1 MTGPAVASA
10 SFGGRL
16 TTGPAA
22 DPSRLPGVSVGH
34 ASAADTGVT
43 VVACPEG
50 AVAAVDVRGGGPG
63 TRETD
68 LLEPHNTVREAH
80 AIVLSGGS
88 AFGLAAADGVMRG
101 LAERGHGFGVTE
113 EFPDVRVPIV
123 PAAVIF
129 DLLLG
134 ERDVPDADMGR
145 AALAAALDGSEAD
158 TGSDAGSEADTGSD
172 AGSGAGSDAGS
183 NSGSDS
189 GPGSGSGC
197 VGAGTG
203 AMAGAIKGGVGRAA
217 VTLAD
222 GSTVAAI
229 VVANPMGAVAG
240 PDGRLWA
247 DPGRGAIPES
257 ALAAIGERFVG
268 LTKVAVP
275 KDAAGDG
282 GDGAVGKLNTTIGC
296 IVTDAALTQDQAK
309 RLAMAGHDG
318 LARAIRP
325 AHLPMD
331 GDTLFCLATGTFRA
345 TGALEGEKDP
355 AGPSA
360 SDPVDP
366 AALALLSAAAADA
379 VEHAIV
385 DAVTAAESRA
395 GVPSFTDLIQP
406 GRAGHAG

>member
-145 AALAAALDGSEAD
+145 AALADALD
-158 TGSDAGSEADTGSD
+158 
-172 AGSGAGSDAGS
+172 GSDAGS
-183 NSGSDS
+183 NSGPD
-189 GPGSGSGC
+189 SGSGC

-247 DPGRGAIPES
+247 DPDRGAIPES

-268 LTKVAVP
+268 LTKVPVP

-282 GDGAVGKLNTTIGC
+282 GDGDVGKLNTTIGC

-345 TGALEGEKDP
+345 AGALEGEKDP

-360 SDPVDP
+360 SDSVDP

-395 GVPSFTDLIQP
+395 GVPSFTDLAQP
-406 GRAGHAG
+406 GRAG

>member
-134 ERDVPDADMGR
+134 ERHVPDADMGR
-145 AALAAALDGSEAD
+145 AALADALDGSEA
-158 TGSDAGSEADTGSD
+158 
-172 AGSGAGSDAGS
+172 GS
-183 NSGSDS
+183 NSGPD
-189 GPGSGSGC
+189 SGSGC

-257 ALAAIGERFVG
+257 ALAAIEERFVG
-268 LTKVAVP
+268 LTKVPVP
-275 KDAAGDG
+275 KDSAADG

-345 TGALEGEKDP
+345 AGALEGEKDP

-360 SDPVDP
+360 SDSVDP
-366 AALALLSAAAADA
+366 AVLALLSAAAADA

>member
-145 AALAAALDGSEAD
+145 AALADALDGSEAD
-158 TGSDAGSEADTGSD
+158 TDSET
-172 AGSGAGSDAGS
+172 GSGAGSDAGY
-183 NSGSDS
+183 NSGSD
-189 GPGSGSGC
+189 SGSGC

-240 PDGRLWA
+240 LDGRLWA

-268 LTKVAVP
+268 LTKVPVP
-275 KDAAGDG
+275 KDAAGGG

-345 TGALEGEKDP
+345 AGALEGEKDP

-360 SDPVDP
+360 SDSVDP
-366 AALALLSAAAADA
+366 AVLALLSAAAADA

>member
-145 AALAAALDGSEAD
+145 AALADALDGSDSD
-158 TGSDAGSEADTGSD
+158 TDTD
-172 AGSGAGSDAGS
+172 TGS

-189 GPGSGSGC
+189 GFDSGSGC

-268 LTKVAVP
+268 LTKVPVP

-345 TGALEGEKDP
+345 TGALEGEKAP

-360 SDPVDP
+360 SDSVAP
-366 AALALLSAAAADA
+366 AVLALLSAAAADA

>member
-43 VVACPEG
+43 VVACPGG

-145 AALAAALDGSEAD
+145 AALADALD
-158 TGSDAGSEADTGSD
+158 
-172 AGSGAGSDAGS
+172 GSDAGS

-189 GPGSGSGC
+189 GPDSGSGC

-257 ALAAIGERFVG
+257 ALAAIRERFVG
-268 LTKVAVP
+268 LTKVPVP

-282 GDGAVGKLNTTIGC
+282 GDGDVGKLNTTIGC

-345 TGALEGEKDP
+345 AGALEGEKDP

-360 SDPVDP
+360 SDSVGP

-385 DAVTAAESRA
+385 DAITAAESRA

>member
-145 AALAAALDGSEAD
+145 AALADALDGSEAG
-158 TGSDAGSEADTGSD
+158 T
-172 AGSGAGSDAGS
+172 GSGAGSDAGY
-183 NSGSDS
+183 NSGSD
-189 GPGSGSGC
+189 SGSGC

-257 ALAAIGERFVG
+257 ALAAIEERFVG
-268 LTKVAVP
+268 LTKVPVP
-275 KDAAGDG
+275 KDSAADG

-325 AHLPMD
+325 VHLPMD

-345 TGALEGEKDP
+345 AGALEGEKDP

-360 SDPVDP
+360 SDSVDP
-366 AALALLSAAAADA
+366 AVLALLSAAAADA

-406 GRAGHAG
+406 GYAG

>member
-34 ASAADTGVT
+34 ATAADTGVT

-145 AALAAALDGSEAD
+145 AALADALD
-158 TGSDAGSEADTGSD
+158 
-172 AGSGAGSDAGS
+172 GSDAGS
-183 NSGSDS
+183 NSGPD
-189 GPGSGSGC
+189 SGSGC

-247 DPGRGAIPES
+247 DPDRGAIPES

-268 LTKVAVP
+268 LTKVPVP

-282 GDGAVGKLNTTIGC
+282 GDGDVGKLNTTIGC

-345 TGALEGEKDP
+345 AGALEGEKDP

-360 SDPVDP
+360 SDSVDP

-395 GVPSFTDLIQP
+395 GVPSFTDLAQP
-406 GRAGHAG
+406 GRAG

>member
-145 AALAAALDGSEAD
+145 AALADALD
-158 TGSDAGSEADTGSD
+158 
-172 AGSGAGSDAGS
+172 GSDAGS
-183 NSGSDS
+183 NSGPD
-189 GPGSGSGC
+189 SGSGC

-247 DPGRGAIPES
+247 DPDRGAIPES

-268 LTKVAVP
+268 LTKVPVS

-282 GDGAVGKLNTTIGC
+282 GDGDVGKLNTTIGC

-345 TGALEGEKDP
+345 AGALEGEKDP

-360 SDPVDP
+360 SDSVDP
-366 AALALLSAAAADA
+366 AVLALLSAAAADA

>member
-145 AALAAALDGSEAD
+145 AALADALDGSEAD
-158 TGSDAGSEADTGSD
+158 TDSET
-172 AGSGAGSDAGS
+172 GSGAGSDAGY
-183 NSGSDS
+183 NSGSD
-189 GPGSGSGC
+189 SGSGC

-247 DPGRGAIPES
+247 DPDRGAIPES

-268 LTKVAVP
+268 LTKVPVP
-275 KDAAGDG
+275 KDAAGGG

-345 TGALEGEKDP
+345 AGALEGEKDP

-360 SDPVDP
+360 SDSVDP
-366 AALALLSAAAADA
+366 AVLALLSAAAADA

-395 GVPSFTDLIQP
+395 GVPSFTDLAQP
-406 GRAGHAG
+406 GRAG

>member
-145 AALAAALDGSEAD
+145 AALADALD
-158 TGSDAGSEADTGSD
+158 
-172 AGSGAGSDAGS
+172 GSDAGS
-183 NSGSDS
+183 NSGPD
-189 GPGSGSGC
+189 SGSGC

-247 DPGRGAIPES
+247 DPDRGAIPES

-268 LTKVAVP
+268 LTKVPVP

-282 GDGAVGKLNTTIGC
+282 GDGDVGKLNTTIGC

-345 TGALEGEKDP
+345 AGALEGEKDP

-360 SDPVDP
+360 SDSVDP
-366 AALALLSAAAADA
+366 AVLALLSAAAADA

>member
-145 AALAAALDGSEAD
+145 AALADALDGSEAD
-158 TGSDAGSEADTGSD
+158 TDTD
-172 AGSGAGSDAGS
+172 TGS

-189 GPGSGSGC
+189 GFDSGSGC

-268 LTKVAVP
+268 LTKVPVP

-345 TGALEGEKDP
+345 TGALEGEKAP

-360 SDPVDP
+360 SDSVAP
-366 AALALLSAAAADA
+366 AVLALLSAAAADA

-406 GRAGHAG
+406 GHAG

>member
-16 TTGPAA
+16 TTGPSA

-134 ERDVPDADMGR
+134 ERHVPDADMGR
-145 AALAAALDGSEAD
+145 AALADALDGSEAD
-158 TGSDAGSEADTGSD
+158 TGSGAD
-172 AGSGAGSDAGS
+172 SDAGS

-345 TGALEGEKDP
+345 AGALEGEKDP

-360 SDPVDP
+360 SDSVDP
-366 AALALLSAAAADA
+366 AVLALLSAAAADA

>member
-1 MTGPAVASA
+1 MTGGGAHVASA

-22 DPSRLPGVSVGH
+22 SPSRLPGISVGH
-34 ASAADTGVT
+34 ASVADTGVT

-68 LLEPHNTVREAH
+68 LLDPRTTVREAH
-80 AIVLSGGS
+80 AVVLSGGS

-101 LAERGHGFGVTE
+101 LAVRGHGFPVTE

-134 ERDVPDADMGR
+134 ERDVPDAELGEK
-145 AALAAALDGSEAD
+145 ALAAALDGD
-158 TGSDAGSEADTGSD
+158 GDGFV
-172 AGSGAGSDAGS
+172 
-183 NSGSDS
+183 
-189 GPGSGSGC
+189 SGC

-203 AMAGAIKGGVGRAA
+203 AMAGALKGGVGQAS

-240 PDGRLWA
+240 PDGRLWS
-247 DPGRGAIPES
+247 DPGRGAIPEP
-257 ALAAIGERFVG
+257 ALAALGEKFVG
-268 LTKVAVP
+268 LTKVPVP
-275 KDAAGDG
+275 EDR
-282 GDGAVGKLNTTIGC
+282 GAQTLNTTIGC
-296 IVTDAALTQDQAK
+296 IVTDAALTQDQAQ

-318 LARAIRP
+318 MARAIRP
-325 AHLPMD
+325 SHLPMD
-331 GDTLFCLATGTFRA
+331 GDTLFCLATGTFRGP
-345 TGALEGEKDP
+345 GALEGEK
-355 AGPSA
+355 A
-360 SDPVDP
+360 PVEP
-366 AALALLSAAAADA
+366 AALALLAAAAADA

-385 DAVTAAESRA
+385 DAVVSAESRA
-395 GVPSFTDLIQP
+395 GVPAFGDLTGDPITPDDHPERTRRQ
-406 GRAGHAG
+406 

>member
-134 ERDVPDADMGR
+134 ERDVPDDDMGR
-145 AALAAALDGSEAD
+145 AALADALD
-158 TGSDAGSEADTGSD
+158 
-172 AGSGAGSDAGS
+172 GSDAGS
-183 NSGSDS
+183 NSGS
-189 GPGSGSGC
+189 GPGSGC

-268 LTKVAVP
+268 LTKVPVP

-282 GDGAVGKLNTTIGC
+282 GDGDVGKLNTTIGC

-345 TGALEGEKDP
+345 AGALEGEKDP

-360 SDPVDP
+360 SDSVGP

-385 DAVTAAESRA
+385 DAITAAESRA

>member
-34 ASAADTGVT
+34 ASVADTGVT

-145 AALAAALDGSEAD
+145 AALADALD
-158 TGSDAGSEADTGSD
+158 
-172 AGSGAGSDAGS
+172 GSDAGS

-189 GPGSGSGC
+189 GPDSGSGC

-247 DPGRGAIPES
+247 DPDRGAIPES

-268 LTKVAVP
+268 LTKVPVP

-282 GDGAVGKLNTTIGC
+282 GDGDVGKLNTTIGC

-345 TGALEGEKDP
+345 AGALEGEKDP

-360 SDPVDP
+360 SDSVDP

-395 GVPSFTDLIQP
+395 GVPSFTDLAQP
-406 GRAGHAG
+406 GRAG

>member
-1 MTGPAVASA
+1 MTGGGVHVASA

-22 DPSRLPGVSVGH
+22 SPSRLPGISVGH

-68 LLEPHNTVREAH
+68 LLEPRNTVRQAH
-80 AIVLSGGS
+80 AVVLSGGS

-101 LAERGHGFGVTE
+101 LADRGHGFPVTE

-134 ERDVPDADMGR
+134 RRDVPDAELGR
-145 AALAAALDGSEAD
+145 RALDAALAGD
-158 TGSDAGSEADTGSD
+158 
-172 AGSGAGSDAGS
+172 
-183 NSGSDS
+183 DS
-189 GPGSGSGC
+189 GEPGGDSGVESGC

-203 AMAGAIKGGVGRAA
+203 AMAGALKGGVGQAS

-222 GSTVAAI
+222 GATVAAI
-229 VVANPMGAVAG
+229 VVANPMGAVAR
-240 PDGRLWA
+240 PDGRLWS
-247 DPGRGAIPES
+247 DPGRGAIPDE
-257 ALAAIGERFVG
+257 ALAALGEKLVG
-268 LTKVAVP
+268 LTKVPV
-275 KDAAGDG
+275 AAD
-282 GDGAVGKLNTTIGC
+282 DGAGSLNTTIGC
-296 IVTDAALTQDQAK
+296 IVTDAALTQEQAQ

-318 LARAIRP
+318 MARAIRP

-331 GDTLFCLATGTFRA
+331 GDTLFCLATGTFPGPDTVKSDA
-345 TGALEGEKDP
+345 AESDASEEKTP
-355 AGPSA
+355 VGPET
-360 SDPVDP
+360 
-366 AALALLSAAAADA
+366 LALLAAAAADA

-385 DAVTAAESRA
+385 DAVVSARSRA
-395 GVPSFTDLIQP
+395 GVPSFGDLIGDSGVSDDSDGSDDRPERTRPQ
-406 GRAGHAG
+406 

>member
-134 ERDVPDADMGR
+134 EREVPDADMGR
-145 AALAAALDGSEAD
+145 AALADALDGSEAD
-158 TGSDAGSEADTGSD
+158 TDSET
-172 AGSGAGSDAGS
+172 GSGAGSDAGY
-183 NSGSDS
+183 NSGSD
-189 GPGSGSGC
+189 SGSGC

-257 ALAAIGERFVG
+257 ALAAIEERFVG
-268 LTKVAVP
+268 LTKVPVP
-275 KDAAGDG
+275 KDSAADG

-345 TGALEGEKDP
+345 AGALEGEKDP

-360 SDPVDP
+360 SDSVDP
-366 AALALLSAAAADA
+366 AVLALLSAAAADA

-395 GVPSFTDLIQP
+395 GVPSFTDLTQP

>member
-145 AALAAALDGSEAD
+145 AALADALD
-158 TGSDAGSEADTGSD
+158 
-172 AGSGAGSDAGS
+172 GSDAGS

-189 GPGSGSGC
+189 GPDSGSGC

-247 DPGRGAIPES
+247 DPDRGAIPES

-268 LTKVAVP
+268 LTKVPVP

-345 TGALEGEKDP
+345 AGAMEGEKAP

-360 SDPVDP
+360 TDPVDP
-366 AALALLSAAAADA
+366 AALALLSAAEADA

>member
-145 AALAAALDGSEAD
+145 AALADALD
-158 TGSDAGSEADTGSD
+158 
-172 AGSGAGSDAGS
+172 GSDAGS
-183 NSGSDS
+183 NSGPD
-189 GPGSGSGC
+189 SGSGC

-275 KDAAGDG
+275 KDAAGGG

-345 TGALEGEKDP
+345 AGALEGEKDP

-360 SDPVDP
+360 SDSVDP
-366 AALALLSAAAADA
+366 AVLALLSAAAADA

>member
-16 TTGPAA
+16 TTGPSA

-80 AIVLSGGS
+80 AVVLSGGS

-145 AALAAALDGSEAD
+145 AALADALDGSEAD
-158 TGSDAGSEADTGSD
+158 TGSET
-172 AGSGAGSDAGS
+172 GSGAGSDAGY
-183 NSGSDS
+183 NSGSD
-189 GPGSGSGC
+189 SGSGC

-268 LTKVAVP
+268 LTKVPVP
-275 KDAAGDG
+275 KDAAGGG

-345 TGALEGEKDP
+345 AGALEGEKDP

-360 SDPVDP
+360 SDSVDP
-366 AALALLSAAAADA
+366 AVLALLSAAAADA

>member
-134 ERDVPDADMGR
+134 EREVPDADMGR
-145 AALAAALDGSEAD
+145 AALADALDGSEAD
-158 TGSDAGSEADTGSD
+158 TGSDAGS
-172 AGSGAGSDAGS
+172 DAGS

-189 GPGSGSGC
+189 GSDSGSGC

-268 LTKVAVP
+268 LTKVPVP
-275 KDAAGDG
+275 KDAAGGG

-345 TGALEGEKDP
+345 AGALEGEKDP

-360 SDPVDP
+360 SDSVDP
-366 AALALLSAAAADA
+366 AVLALLSAAAADA

>member
-134 ERDVPDADMGR
+134 ERHVPDADMGR
-145 AALAAALDGSEAD
+145 AALADALDGS
-158 TGSDAGSEADTGSD
+158 DAGY
-172 AGSGAGSDAGS
+172 
-183 NSGSDS
+183 NSGSD
-189 GPGSGSGC
+189 SGSGC

-268 LTKVAVP
+268 LTKVPVP
-275 KDAAGDG
+275 KDAAGGG

-360 SDPVDP
+360 SDSVDP
-366 AALALLSAAAADA
+366 AVLALLSAAAADA

-395 GVPSFTDLIQP
+395 GVPSFTDLTQP

>member
-1 MTGPAVASA
+1 MTGGGVHVASA

-22 DPSRLPGVSVGH
+22 SPSRLPGISVGH

-68 LLEPHNTVREAH
+68 LLEPRNTVRQAH
-80 AIVLSGGS
+80 AVVLSGGS

-101 LAERGHGFGVTE
+101 LADRGHGFPVTE

-134 ERDVPDADMGR
+134 RRDVPDAELGR
-145 AALAAALDGSEAD
+145 KALDAALAGD
-158 TGSDAGSEADTGSD
+158 
-172 AGSGAGSDAGS
+172 
-183 NSGSDS
+183 DS
-189 GPGSGSGC
+189 AVESGC

-203 AMAGAIKGGVGRAA
+203 AMAGALKGGVGQAS

-222 GSTVAAI
+222 GATVAAI

-240 PDGRLWA
+240 PDGRLWS
-247 DPGRGAIPES
+247 DPGRGAIPDE
-257 ALAAIGERFVG
+257 ALAALGEKFVG
-268 LTKVAVP
+268 LTKVPV
-275 KDAAGDG
+275 AAD
-282 GDGAVGKLNTTIGC
+282 DGAGSLNTTIGC
-296 IVTDAALTQDQAK
+296 IVTDAALTQDQAQ

-318 LARAIRP
+318 MARAIRP

-331 GDTLFCLATGTFRA
+331 GDTLFCLATGTFPGPDTVKSDA
-345 TGALEGEKDP
+345 AESDASEEKTP
-355 AGPSA
+355 VGPET
-360 SDPVDP
+360 
-366 AALALLSAAAADA
+366 LALLAAAAADA

-385 DAVTAAESRA
+385 DAVVSARSRA
-395 GVPSFTDLIQP
+395 GVPSFGDLIGDSGVSDDSDGSDDRPERTRPQ
-406 GRAGHAG
+406 

>member
-134 ERDVPDADMGR
+134 ERRVPDADMGR
-145 AALAAALDGSEAD
+145 AALADALDGSEAD
-158 TGSDAGSEADTGSD
+158 TDSET
-172 AGSGAGSDAGS
+172 GSGAGSDAGY
-183 NSGSDS
+183 NSGSD
-189 GPGSGSGC
+189 SGSGC

-268 LTKVAVP
+268 LTKVPVP
-275 KDAAGDG
+275 KDAAGGG

-345 TGALEGEKDP
+345 AGALEGEKDP

-360 SDPVDP
+360 SDSVDP
-366 AALALLSAAAADA
+366 AVLALLSAAAADA

>member
-134 ERDVPDADMGR
+134 ERDVPDHDMGR
-145 AALAAALDGSEAD
+145 AALADALD
-158 TGSDAGSEADTGSD
+158 
-172 AGSGAGSDAGS
+172 GSDAGS
-183 NSGSDS
+183 NSGS
-189 GPGSGSGC
+189 GPGSGC

-268 LTKVAVP
+268 LTKVPVP

-282 GDGAVGKLNTTIGC
+282 GDGDVGKLNTTIGC

-345 TGALEGEKDP
+345 AGALEGEKDP

-360 SDPVDP
+360 SDSVGP

-385 DAVTAAESRA
+385 DAITAAESRA

>member
-145 AALAAALDGSEAD
+145 AALADALDGSEAD
-158 TGSDAGSEADTGSD
+158 TDSET
-172 AGSGAGSDAGS
+172 GSGAGSDAGY
-183 NSGSDS
+183 NSGSD
-189 GPGSGSGC
+189 SGSGC

-268 LTKVAVP
+268 LTKVPVP

-282 GDGAVGKLNTTIGC
+282 GDGDVGKLNTTIGC

-345 TGALEGEKDP
+345 AGALEGEKDP

-360 SDPVDP
+360 SDSVDP
-366 AALALLSAAAADA
+366 AVLALLSAAAADA

>member
-16 TTGPAA
+16 TTGPSA

-145 AALAAALDGSEAD
+145 AALADALDGSEAD
-158 TGSDAGSEADTGSD
+158 TGSET
-172 AGSGAGSDAGS
+172 GSGAGSDAGY
-183 NSGSDS
+183 NSGSD
-189 GPGSGSGC
+189 SGSGC

-268 LTKVAVP
+268 LTKVPVP
-275 KDAAGDG
+275 KDAAGGG

-345 TGALEGEKDP
+345 AGALEGEKDP

-360 SDPVDP
+360 SDSVDP
-366 AALALLSAAAADA
+366 AVLALLSAAAADA

>member
-145 AALAAALDGSEAD
+145 AALADALD
-158 TGSDAGSEADTGSD
+158 
-172 AGSGAGSDAGS
+172 GSDAGS

-189 GPGSGSGC
+189 GPDSGSGC

-247 DPGRGAIPES
+247 DPDRGAIPES

-268 LTKVAVP
+268 LTKVPVP

-345 TGALEGEKDP
+345 AGALEGEKAP

>member
-1 MTGPAVASA
+1 MTGGGVHVASA

-22 DPSRLPGVSVGH
+22 SPSRLPGISVGH

-68 LLEPHNTVREAH
+68 LLEPRNTVRQAH
-80 AIVLSGGS
+80 AVVLSGGS
-88 AFGLAAADGVMRG
+88 AFGLASADGVMRG
-101 LAERGHGFGVTE
+101 LADRGHGFPVTD

-134 ERDVPDADMGR
+134 RRDVPDAELGR
-145 AALAAALDGSEAD
+145 KALDAALAGGDSG
-158 TGSDAGSEADTGSD
+158 
-172 AGSGAGSDAGS
+172 GSGD
-183 NSGSDS
+183 DS
-189 GPGSGSGC
+189 GVESGC
-197 VGAGTG
+197 VGVGTG
-203 AMAGAIKGGVGRAA
+203 AMAGALKGGVGQAS

-222 GSTVAAI
+222 GATVAAI

-240 PDGRLWA
+240 PDGRLWS
-247 DPGRGAIPES
+247 DPDRGAIPAD
-257 ALAAIGERFVG
+257 ALAALGEKFVG
-268 LTKVAVP
+268 LTKVPV
-275 KDAAGDG
+275 AAD
-282 GDGAVGKLNTTIGC
+282 DGAGSLNTTIGC
-296 IVTDAALTQDQAK
+296 IVTDAALTQDQAQ

-318 LARAIRP
+318 MARAIRP

-331 GDTLFCLATGTFRA
+331 GDTLFCLATGTFPGSDSVESDA
-345 TGALEGEKDP
+345 AEETTP
-355 AGPSA
+355 VGPET
-360 SDPVDP
+360 
-366 AALALLSAAAADA
+366 LALLAAAAADA

-385 DAVTAAESRA
+385 DAVVSARSRA
-395 GVPSFTDLIQP
+395 GVPSFGDLIGVSGASGASDGPDDRPERTRLQ
-406 GRAGHAG
+406 

>member
-16 TTGPAA
+16 TTGPSA

-134 ERDVPDADMGR
+134 EREVPDADMGR
-145 AALAAALDGSEAD
+145 AALADALD
-158 TGSDAGSEADTGSD
+158 
-172 AGSGAGSDAGS
+172 GSDAGS
-183 NSGSDS
+183 NSGPD
-189 GPGSGSGC
+189 SGSGC

-247 DPGRGAIPES
+247 DPDRGAIPES

-268 LTKVAVP
+268 LTKVPVP
-275 KDAAGDG
+275 KDAAGGG

-345 TGALEGEKDP
+345 AGALEGEKDP

-360 SDPVDP
+360 SDSVDP
-366 AALALLSAAAADA
+366 AVLALLSAAAADA

-395 GVPSFTDLIQP
+395 GVPSFTDLTQP

>member
-145 AALAAALDGSEAD
+145 AALADALDGSEAD
-158 TGSDAGSEADTGSD
+158 TGSDAGS
-172 AGSGAGSDAGS
+172 DAGS
-183 NSGSDS
+183 N
-189 GPGSGSGC
+189 SGSGC

-240 PDGRLWA
+240 LDGRLWA
-247 DPGRGAIPES
+247 DPGRGVIPES

-268 LTKVAVP
+268 LTKVPVP
-275 KDAAGDG
+275 KDAAGGG

-345 TGALEGEKDP
+345 AGALEGEKDP

-360 SDPVDP
+360 SDSVDP
-366 AALALLSAAAADA
+366 AVLALLSAAAADA

>member
-145 AALAAALDGSEAD
+145 AALADALDGS
-158 TGSDAGSEADTGSD
+158 DAGY
-172 AGSGAGSDAGS
+172 
-183 NSGSDS
+183 NSGSD
-189 GPGSGSGC
+189 SGSGC

-247 DPGRGAIPES
+247 DPDRGAIPES

-268 LTKVAVP
+268 LTKVPVP

-282 GDGAVGKLNTTIGC
+282 GDGDVGKLNTTIGC

-345 TGALEGEKDP
+345 AGALEGEKDP

-360 SDPVDP
+360 SDSVDP
-366 AALALLSAAAADA
+366 AVLALLSAAAADA

-395 GVPSFTDLIQP
+395 GVPSFTDLTQP

>member
-134 ERDVPDADMGR
+134 ERQVPDADMGR
-145 AALAAALDGSEAD
+145 AALADALDGSEAD
-158 TGSDAGSEADTGSD
+158 TDSET
-172 AGSGAGSDAGS
+172 GSGAGSDAGY
-183 NSGSDS
+183 NSGSD
-189 GPGSGSGC
+189 SGSGC

-268 LTKVAVP
+268 LTKVPVP
-275 KDAAGDG
+275 KDAAGGG

-345 TGALEGEKDP
+345 AGALEGEKDP

-360 SDPVDP
+360 SDSVDP
-366 AALALLSAAAADA
+366 AVLALLSAAAADA

>member
-158 TGSDAGSEADTGSD
+158 TGSDAGS
-172 AGSGAGSDAGS
+172 GAGSDAGY
-183 NSGSDS
+183 NSGSD
-189 GPGSGSGC
+189 SGSGC

-268 LTKVAVP
+268 LTKVPVP
-275 KDAAGDG
+275 KDAAGGG

-345 TGALEGEKDP
+345 TGALEGEKAP

-366 AALALLSAAAADA
+366 AALALLSTAAADA

>member
-16 TTGPAA
+16 TTGPSA

-134 ERDVPDADMGR
+134 ERHVPDADMGR
-145 AALAAALDGSEAD
+145 AALADALDGSEAD
-158 TGSDAGSEADTGSD
+158 TDSET
-172 AGSGAGSDAGS
+172 GSGAGY
-183 NSGSDS
+183 NSGSD
-189 GPGSGSGC
+189 SGSGC

-257 ALAAIGERFVG
+257 ALAAIEERFVG
-268 LTKVAVP
+268 LTKVPVP
-275 KDAAGDG
+275 KDSAADG

-345 TGALEGEKDP
+345 TGALEGEKAP

-366 AALALLSAAAADA
+366 AALALLSTAAADA

>member
-1 MTGPAVASA
+1 MTGGGVHVASA

-22 DPSRLPGVSVGH
+22 SPSRLPGISVGH

-68 LLEPHNTVREAH
+68 LLEPRNTVRQAH
-80 AIVLSGGS
+80 AVVLSGGS

-101 LAERGHGFGVTE
+101 LADRGHGFPVTD

-134 ERDVPDADMGR
+134 RRDVPDAELGR
-145 AALAAALDGSEAD
+145 KALDAALADG
-158 TGSDAGSEADTGSD
+158 
-172 AGSGAGSDAGS
+172 
-183 NSGSDS
+183 DS
-189 GPGSGSGC
+189 GDPGEPGDDSGVESGC
-197 VGAGTG
+197 LGAGTG
-203 AMAGAIKGGVGRAA
+203 AMAGALKGGVGQAS

-222 GSTVAAI
+222 GATVAAI

-240 PDGRLWA
+240 PDGRLWS
-247 DPGRGAIPES
+247 DPGRGAIPDE
-257 ALAAIGERFVG
+257 ALAALGEKFVG
-268 LTKVAVP
+268 LTKVPV
-275 KDAAGDG
+275 AAD
-282 GDGAVGKLNTTIGC
+282 DGAGSLNTTIGC
-296 IVTDAALTQDQAK
+296 IVTDAALTQDQAQ

-318 LARAIRP
+318 MARAIRP

-331 GDTLFCLATGTFRA
+331 GDTLFCLATGTFSRA
-345 TGALEGEKDP
+345 DTAEEKTP
-355 AGPSA
+355 VGPET
-360 SDPVDP
+360 
-366 AALALLSAAAADA
+366 LALLAAAAADA

-385 DAVTAAESRA
+385 DAVVSARSRA
-395 GVPSFTDLIQP
+395 GVPSFGDLIGVSGASGASDGSDDRPERTRPQ
-406 GRAGHAG
+406 

>member
-134 ERDVPDADMGR
+134 ERHVPDADMGR
-145 AALAAALDGSEAD
+145 AALADALDGS
-158 TGSDAGSEADTGSD
+158 DAGY
-172 AGSGAGSDAGS
+172 
-183 NSGSDS
+183 NSGSD
-189 GPGSGSGC
+189 SGSGC

-247 DPGRGAIPES
+247 DPDRGAIPES

-268 LTKVAVP
+268 LTKVPVP
-275 KDAAGDG
+275 KDAAGGG

-345 TGALEGEKDP
+345 AGALEGEKDP

-360 SDPVDP
+360 SDSVDP
-366 AALALLSAAAADA
+366 AVLALLSAAAADA

>member
-134 ERDVPDADMGR
+134 ERHVPDADMGR
-145 AALAAALDGSEAD
+145 AALADALDGSEAD
-158 TGSDAGSEADTGSD
+158 TDSET
-172 AGSGAGSDAGS
+172 GSGAGSDAGY
-183 NSGSDS
+183 NSGSD
-189 GPGSGSGC
+189 SGSGC

-268 LTKVAVP
+268 LTKVPVP

-282 GDGAVGKLNTTIGC
+282 GDGDVGKLNTTIGC

-345 TGALEGEKDP
+345 AGALEGEKDP

-360 SDPVDP
+360 SDSVDP

-395 GVPSFTDLIQP
+395 GVPSFTDLAQP
-406 GRAGHAG
+406 GRAG